1 MDLAEQVIKYWTI
14 FSHKWNLPH
23 GIPTHLGGCAAAV
36 AWIKPFTT
44 LKRTTFCKDSLNPK
58 NRGDL
63 LCIWKEWSTTTRT
76 HSFTLIQRIPGV
88 IKYSPFSFSSL
99 LDLYS
104 FRCNRACAS
113 PIVSVLVNDLC
124 VCLAAFSVKYSNW
137 TAYSIIFFYLEEA
150 YQRFQS
156 LTSEVLIAL
165 KRYIRLLLL
174 GRPYH
179 HS

>member
-1 MDLAEQVIKYWTI
+1 MKSPSWHTDPLRGLCSSSRMDQTI
-14 FSHKWNLPH
+14 YNSEEN
-23 GIPTHLGGCAAAV
+23 
-36 AWIKPFTT
+36 
-44 LKRTTFCKDSLNPK
+44 TFCKDSWHPK

-104 FRCNRACAS
+104 FRYNGACAS
-113 PIVSVLVNDLC
+113 PIVSVLVNGLC

-179 HS
+179 HSQKYCFIIFHI